1 MKAHI
6 PSGIANESATPYA
19 LVWHCVRNFAELGN
33 KLDRTHRVINFK
45 LTTTA
50 SSSCRAQLTITE
62 GPLLGYVAR
71 EISDTAPANLDHF
84 SASSPARTTDQNL
97 QAVDYAQ
104 LSAVFRGVCLRLH
117 ARLAALEAHLRPQSL
132 NIT

>member
-71 EISDTAPANLDHF
+71 ETSDTHRPT
-84 SASSPARTTDQNL
+84 STTVRRPRRPTTSSKR
-97 QAVDYAQ
+97 
-104 LSAVFRGVCLRLH
+104 
-117 ARLAALEAHLRPQSL
+117 
-132 NIT
+132 